1 MSMTRGTS
9 GRLTAALLAGLFLLA
24 LIMPAPARA
33 QAARADLRNAKG
45 EAVGTATL
53 TDDPD
58 GVRIVL
64 RLAKLLPGPH
74 GLHIHAVGRCDP
86 PAFTSAGGHFNP
98 AVRKH
103 GLKNPE
109 GPHLGDLPNI
119 VVKSDGS
126 ADEEMIARDVTLG
139 SDADSHSL
147 FPPTGTALVIHEH
160 ADDETTDPAGN
171 AGARI
176 ACGVI
181 TR

>member
-1 MSMTRGTS
+1 MAHRTVRPT
-9 GRLTAALLAGLFLLA
+9 TAALPAGLLLLA

-45 EAVGTATL
+45 ATVGTATL

-58 GVRIVL
+58 GVRIAL
-64 RLAKLLPGPH
+64 RLSDLPPGSH
-74 GLHIHAVGRCDP
+74 AFHIHAIGRCDP

-119 VVKSDGS
+119 VVRADGT
-126 ADEEMIARDVTLG
+126 ARVDVVVHDVTLG
-139 SDADSHSL
+139 SDVDSHSL

-176 ACGVI
+176 ACAAI